1 METNRQ
7 EVTKLIGFIGA
18 AMLVAGTFR
27 YLIQGVWGKFN
38 LSLAIIGAVLLV
50 ASIALNFGAIL
61 DLFRGRQGKL
71 GANTA
76 AISLATLVILGI
88 VNYLGYRHHKR
99 FDLTAEGTFTLSDQT
114 KKILGN
120 LQKDVKLMRFEITPD
135 AESVRVE
142 DLANEFKYLSKRF
155 TYERIDPQQ
164 KPEIARQYV
173 TSRPPV
179 TVVVSGERVERPQ
192 TLDEQSLVN
201 AIMKVTRDKLKT
213 VCFVEGH
220 GEKSITGSDG
230 DGISIIDRVLK
241 SENYQTKT
249 VNLTAQADVPSE
261 CDILASAGPKRAFL
275 AQETA
280 SIGKYLDGGGKVLFL
295 IDPADKADNDP
306 QLGDLFKPWNIVLG
320 NDTVLDNSGA
330 RMANSGIGVPIVS
343 DYPDHPITR
352 VMKGIGSVFPL
363 PRSVKPGPDAKGDVT
378 VTEILKTSDNSWAET
393 ELVPGK
399 PPQYDAGK
407 DTKGP
412 ISIGVAATKKVGD
425 KEARLVV
432 IGDADFASN
441 AVIRSLGNGDLV
453 FNTFNWLAQ
462 EEDLIAIRP
471 KAPTNRTVTM
481 NQSQQ
486 DLFWYVVVLLMP
498 LAVVGAGGYMWWK
511 RR

>member
-1 METNRQ
+1 
-7 EVTKLIGFIGA
+7 
-18 AMLVAGTFR
+18 
-27 YLIQGVWGKFN
+27 
-38 LSLAIIGAVLLV
+38 
-50 ASIALNFGAIL
+50 
-61 DLFRGRQGKL
+61 
-71 GANTA
+71 
-76 AISLATLVILGI
+76 
-88 VNYLGYRHHKR
+88 
-99 FDLTAEGTFTLSDQT
+99 
-114 KKILGN
+114 
-120 LQKDVKLMRFEITPD
+120 
-135 AESVRVE
+135 
-142 DLANEFKYLSKRF
+142 
-155 TYERIDPQQ
+155 
-164 KPEIARQYV
+164 
-173 TSRPPV
+173 
-179 TVVVSGERVERPQ
+179 
-192 TLDEQSLVN
+192 
-201 AIMKVTRDKLKT
+201 
-213 VCFVEGH
+213 
-220 GEKSITGSDG
+220 
-230 DGISIIDRVLK
+230 LK